1 MINRDLDK
9 IEIPDNIDEFIDKGI
24 NKLKR
29 EKEKKVKKHYLKV
42 CSMIAILS
50 IFIIGAFFNSNLAS
64 ASEGNAFESI
74 FKYFETKLL
83 SNSKISDIETNVN
96 QTINSNNINI
106 TIESVACDDNYK
118 VLNKD
123 TFNIKESDIHKV
135 SLQGQIKYTDSES
148 SISTFTDNFS
158 FIDENTLL
166 IVEKYK
172 ISDLFNGVIPVDEFN
187 LEVKL
192 NSIEIIMVDE
202 IDSTNKTKEYNGSWE
217 FEVPVKKDLS
227 ESKNIDIKNIITDGT
242 SIEDIELTPYELK
255 ITVKRDKNLPK
266 AIVIFKDNNGNEI
279 ENISGHRI
287 NDETII
293 QTLNLPNVNAEYLV
307 GYIKYVDEIHNDT
320 CISCNDDNTH
330 SHEIEMEE
338 KIYLNN

>member
-106 TIESVACDDNYK
+106 TIESVACDDNYISISYK

-123 TFNIKESDIHKV
+123 TFNIKESEIITI
-135 SLQGQIKYTDSES
+135 G
-148 SISTFTDNFS
+148 DNVN
-158 FIDENTLL
+158 DEQMLKNAGLGVAMGNSAPYIQKMAKEVTLDNKSGGVAH
-166 IVEKYK
+166 IVEKY
-172 ISDLFNGVIPVDEFN
+172 I
-187 LEVKL
+187 L
-192 NSIEIIMVDE
+192 N
-202 IDSTNKTKEYNGSWE
+202 
-217 FEVPVKKDLS
+217 
-227 ESKNIDIKNIITDGT
+227 
-242 SIEDIELTPYELK
+242 
-255 ITVKRDKNLPK
+255 
-266 AIVIFKDNNGNEI
+266 
-279 ENISGHRI
+279 
-287 NDETII
+287 
-293 QTLNLPNVNAEYLV
+293 
-307 GYIKYVDEIHNDT
+307 
-320 CISCNDDNTH
+320 
-330 SHEIEMEE
+330 
-338 KIYLNN
+338 